1 MRRLLAPSAPFVAAL
16 VFAFAVSASA
26 ATLPS
31 LFYKAKEQFR
41 LANYEGA
48 LATLDTLQA
57 EGDKPGNEAYRA
69 ELAPAIAFYR
79 GASYAALGR
88 ADEARA
94 SLETYLVY
102 QPNATL
108 DPSLYPKRVIAAV
121 DDARKAMR
129 EQKPGAGA
137 SAASQAPAETG
148 SFATAYRA
156 FKADSTQQT
165 EGADETWAD
174 GPVRYLLTAQQ
185 RSDYNRLSD
194 AASRSTFVVD
204 FWKAHDPHPE
214 TPENEYRIE
223 YDRRIAFA
231 DARLGQNETRGS
243 LTDRGMLFVL
253 LGPPTWVGR
262 KPLAVGEDTAD
273 PNGMS
278 RFGTFEAN
286 QALKGASNGAAT
298 AAILASMSGPANTL
312 PEAETSWREVWH
324 YRRELLPRSV
334 SYQQVDFEFLTKRGY
349 GVSVLQRDERSL
361 STLEAAKSDQRAIG
375 TVESARK

>member
-1 MRRLLAPSAPFVAAL
+1 MRRLLAPSALLVAAL
-16 VFAFAVSASA
+16 AFAFAVSAPA

-41 LANYEGA
+41 LANYEGS
-48 LATLDTLQA
+48 LATLSTLQA
-57 EGDKPGNEAYRA
+57 ECDQPGNEAYRA
-69 ELAPAIAFYR
+69 QLAPALAFYR

-94 SLETYLVY
+94 NLEAYLVY

-108 DPSLYPKRVIAAV
+108 DPSLYPKRVIAAL
-121 DDARKAMR
+121 DDARKALR
-129 EQKPGAGA
+129 EQKPGP
-137 SAASQAPAETG
+137 AAAPDTPAETG
-148 SFATAYRA
+148 SFAAAYRA
-156 FKADSTQQT
+156 FKADPTQKT

-174 GPVRYLLTAQQ
+174 GPVRYLLTAEQ

-194 AASRSTFVVD
+194 PASRSTFVVE

-214 TPENEYRIE
+214 SAENEFRTE
-223 YDRRIAFA
+223 FDRRIAFA

-273 PNGMS
+273 PTGMS
-278 RFGTFEAN
+278 RYTSFEAS
-286 QALKGASNGAAT
+286 QALKGSTSGAAT

-349 GVSVLQRDERSL
+349 GISVLQRDERSL
-361 STLEAAKSDQRAIG
+361 TTLEAAKSDQRAVG
-375 TVESARK
+375 TIENVRK